1 MVTVVTRQANGI
13 PLTHDQVDSNFTGLA
28 DAINNIGE
36 DILAPAIAAKDA
48 AVAAANASQSSALNA
63 SNSANAASISR
74 GNAATSAEQASAS
87 VDAINSTITG
97 LAGPNG
103 AALVGSAAWYANA
116 IIGFN
121 ATNLPDGATV
131 NFSGRIAK
139 GDPGGG
145 IFIYYKT
152 GTQTADNG
160 LVYAPTGG
168 GRLVRNGWTVFG
180 FNGTIFPEWFGALG
194 NSTNDDE
201 PALKAA
207 SDAAQAFPRG
217 GTVELS
223 SGRAYGVA
231 RTWTAPKLPDKSL
244 LIKGN
249 RAVVLNLPVFDG
261 NVAYFGRADNDVG
274 GSPIDIEDVDFRM
287 STPNANGLI
296 LEWASSSTLTRVRFF
311 GGANGLVL
319 KNSYAVVLD
328 KTGFFGQ
335 TTAGIQSETYA
346 HHLTL
351 IAPQFSDCARAIYF
365 QQPAHNLVLLAP
377 DAEGGNTFME
387 LAQGGAAVSVTGGY
401 IEAYT
406 SQPFL
411 FASVVSGFSMTGAEF
426 SFNAAQ
432 TWGNISGGKMTN
444 NLYWDQLQYP
454 SSTFKDVDVGGNTYI
469 GFSNTLYAPFTAPT
483 LINGFSNFGSGFS
496 TAGYRKNQTGAV
508 SLQGMVTAA
517 ADGEAF
523 ILPVGYRP
531 PAPMRF
537 PVLGATGVTIGAV
550 TIDSATGSV
559 AIIRA
564 GGQADLSSIS
574 FTVGG

>member
-1 MVTVVTRQANGI
+1 MVTIVTRQANGI

-36 DILAPAIAAKDA
+36 DILTPAIAAKDA

-87 VDAINSTITG
+87 VDAINNTITG

-103 AALVGSAAWYANA
+103 AALVGSAAWYADA

-121 ATNLPDGATV
+121 ATNLPDGASI
-131 NFSGRIAK
+131 NFAGRTLK

-145 IFIYYKT
+145 SFTYFKT

-180 FNGTIFPEWFGALG
+180 FNGAVFPEWFGALG
-194 NSTNDDE
+194 DRTTDDK
-201 PALKAA
+201 PAL
-207 SDAAQAFPRG
+207 QATSNAVQALPCG
-217 GTVELS
+217 GVVELG
-223 SGRAYGVA
+223 SGRAYAVGS
-231 RTWTAPKLPDKSL
+231 TWAIPKIPDKSIA
-244 LIKGN
+244 IKGN
-249 RAVVLNLPVFDG
+249 HAVILNLASFDG
-261 NVAYFGRADNDVG
+261 NMFYFGQAANTG
-274 GSPIDIEDVDFRM
+274 GFPITMENIDFRA
-287 STPNANGLI
+287 STPNANGVI
-296 LEWASSSTLTRVRFF
+296 LEWASSSVLKGVRHF
-311 GGANGLVL
+311 GGANGVYLR
-319 KNSYAVVLD
+319 NTYALVLD
-328 KTGFFGQ
+328 KPGFFGQ

-351 IAPQFSDCARAIYF
+351 IAPQFSDCTRGIYY
-365 QQPAHNLVLLAP
+365 QQEAYNLVVIAP
-377 DAEGGNTFME
+377 DGEGGQEFME
-387 LAQGGAAVSVTGGY
+387 LARGGSAVSIAGGY
-401 IEAYT
+401 IEGYT
-406 SQPFL
+406 SQPFV
-411 FASVVSGFSMTGAEF
+411 FGMPVVGFSMTGTWF
-426 SFNAAQ
+426 GFNAPQ
-432 TWGNISGGKMTN
+432 TWTNISGGVMTN
-444 NLYWDQLQYP
+444 NFYWDQTQTIGV
-454 SSTFKDVDVGGNTYI
+454 SCVDLDIGTNTYA
-469 GFSNTLYAPFTAPT
+469 GTSNEIYSPYTAPT

-496 TAGYRKNQTGAV
+496 TAGYRKDQTGAT
-508 SLQGMVTAA
+508 SLKGVVTAA

-537 PVLGATGVTIGAV
+537 PVLGATGTTIGAV

-564 GGQADLSSIS
+564 GGQADLSSIR